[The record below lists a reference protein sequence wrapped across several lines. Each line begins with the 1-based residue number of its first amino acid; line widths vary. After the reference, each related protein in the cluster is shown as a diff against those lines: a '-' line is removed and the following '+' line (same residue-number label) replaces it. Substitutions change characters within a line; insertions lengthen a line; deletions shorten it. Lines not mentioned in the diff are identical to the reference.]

1 MKRIIIRAIYII
13 LFAVLVC
20 FNIHKE
26 DSGISIDIA
35 PLGTYATLFLSVLLI
50 DVTYNIGK
58 RQNEISKRQNEIA
71 EQQTEIQKRQYQIE
85 KFNHYRNLHRS
96 LYQLQFICVSFL
108 PQIYDYIVS
117 KSNNNSQINDLK
129 ELRQSIIVIRT
140 DIQNGISDAKL
151 RQEKQID
158 IEPVFNFVIILEFIL
173 ILVEKVIPPVS
184 PVIPQIESFNIVI
197 NKSMYEQAEIINNAV
212 KDIHLQ
218 DSIIKFVERY
228 KSIFEGENNILA
240 QLQRLYNE

>member
-1 MKRIIIRAIYII
+1 MSKLLWRYFIYFVIFI
-13 LFAVLVC
+13 TMVQVFEYIGTQELCARWGFEIN
-20 FNIHKE
+20 F
-26 DSGISIDIA
+26 A
-35 PLGTYATLFLSVLLI
+35 PLGVYAPLFLSVLLI
-50 DVTYNIGK
+50 DITYRIG
-58 RQNEISKRQNEIA
+58 KRQNEIA
-71 EQQTEIQKRQYQIE
+71 EQQAELQKRQYQIE

-158 IEPVFNFVIILEFIL
+158 IEPVFNFVIMLEFIL
-173 ILVEKVIPPVS
+173 ILVEKVIPTVNPS
-184 PVIPQIESFNIVI
+184 IPQIEAFNIVV

>member
-1 MKRIIIRAIYII
+1 MIAKIIRYIVYFV
-13 LFAVLVC
+13 LFAL
-20 FNIHKE
+20 FAFFHIHFE
-26 DSGISIDIA
+26 DKAISIDLSPIN
-35 PLGTYATLFLSVLLI
+35 TYATLFLSILLI
-50 DVTYNIGK
+50 DVTYSIG
-58 RQNEISKRQNEIA
+58 KRQNEIA
-71 EQQTEIQKRQYQIE
+71 EQQTTIQKQQCQVD
-85 KFNHYRNLHRS
+85 KFNNYRDLHRS

-117 KSNNNSQINDLK
+117 RSNNNAQIDDLEK
-129 ELRQSIIVIRT
+129 LRQLIVVIRT
-140 DIQNGISDAKL
+140 DIQNGISDAML
-151 RQEKQID
+151 RQEKHIA
-158 IEPVFNFVIILEFIL
+158 IESVFNFVIMLEFTL

-184 PVIPQIESFNIVI
+184 PAIPQIESFNIVI

-218 DSIIKFVERY
+218 DSIIRFIERY